1 MGHMVGKRCCV
12 WKQVKVAASNKTR
25 KKSTTRRV
33 ALLVVGNAHT
43 MCAGDGWG
51 HIRSCVGAHARAGK
65 LLDGSKPGAPAMVA
79 PPGGLPVRQW
89 SSAENT
95 QGRGKHG
102 LQVTWWY
109 RDMVVSLN
117 GPHQWSTHCGF
128 EASRGGTKWHC
139 GVDGWWKEGTC
150 C

>member
-1 MGHMVGKRCCV
+1 MGHMVGKRYCV

-65 LLDGSKPGAPAMVA
+65 LLDGSKVGAPAMVA

-89 SSAENT
+89 SSVENT
-95 QGRGKHG
+95 QGATLTREEVWFGSK
-102 LQVTWWY
+102 
-109 RDMVVSLN
+109 
-117 GPHQWSTHCGF
+117 
-128 EASRGGTKWHC
+128 
-139 GVDGWWKEGTC
+139 
-150 C
+150 

>member
-1 MGHMVGKRCCV
+1 MGHMVGKRYCV

-65 LLDGSKPGAPAMVA
+65 LLDGSKVGAPAMVA

-109 RDMVVSLN
+109 GLMALWLYDPQTVGRSWAQEAPQVGLK
-117 GPHQWSTHCGF
+117 WRHC
-128 EASRGGTKWHC
+128 
-139 GVDGWWKEGTC
+139 
-150 C
+150 